1 MFSMS
6 GAQVHSNLD
15 ALLERFGS
23 VLRRGVSETADGLV
37 DDPRV
42 GLREDSRA
50 IPQKAN
56 GLPTGLSMLD
66 DWLADGGLPRGV
78 SVLSSP
84 QSVGGACEL
93 AVRVLAQLHAS
104 RPCLAAWVDPSRSL
118 FAPGLLLRGVD
129 LARLVVVR
137 PSAEAPEH
145 RAMAAMELVVSGA
158 FAAVVVD
165 LDDPWGSSPQHAQK
179 PHAQKPHAQKPHAQ
193 APDAQKPHAQNPHAQ
208 NPHTQTPHAQEPAAQ
223 KPAEDLR
230 SEMATLRRDLAQ
242 EERFLR
248 RLTDASKKAGTAV
261 LLLANSSRRRSAP
274 LAAALRLTCTMPE
287 INTLCLAVDHDRR
300 GTPRAPITVP
310 LTPGRTQGES
320 LRSAVS

>member
-23 VLRRGVSETADGLV
+23 VLRRGVSEAADGLV

-165 LDDPWGSSPQHAQK
+165 LDDPWGSSPQRAQK
-179 PHAQKPHAQKPHAQ
+179 PHAQKS
-193 APDAQKPHAQNPHAQ
+193 
-208 NPHTQTPHAQEPAAQ
+208 EAQ
-223 KPAEDLR
+223 KPAENLR

-310 LTPGRTQGES
+310 LTPGRRQGES

>member
-66 DWLADGGLPRGV
+66 DWLVDGGLPRGV

-165 LDDPWGSSPQHAQK
+165 LDDPWGSSPQHAQS
-179 PHAQKPHAQKPHAQ
+179 PHAQHQ
-193 APDAQKPHAQNPHAQ
+193 
-208 NPHTQTPHAQEPAAQ
+208 HTQTPHAQEPAAQ

-310 LTPGRTQGES
+310 LTPGRRQGES

>member
-23 VLRRGVSETADGLV
+23 VLRRGVSEAADGLV

-42 GLREDSRA
+42 GLREHSRA

-158 FAAVVVD
+158 FVAVVVD
-165 LDDPWGSSPQHAQK
+165 LDDPWGSSPQHAQ
-179 PHAQKPHAQKPHAQ
+179 
-193 APDAQKPHAQNPHAQ
+193 
-208 NPHTQTPHAQEPAAQ
+208 NPHTQTPHAQNPHAQHPHTQTPHTQKPHTQTPGAQEPEAQ

-261 LLLANSSRRRSAP
+261 FLLANSSRRRSAP

-287 INTLCLAVDHDRR
+287 INTLRLAVDHDRR

-310 LTPGRTQGES
+310 LTPGRRQGES